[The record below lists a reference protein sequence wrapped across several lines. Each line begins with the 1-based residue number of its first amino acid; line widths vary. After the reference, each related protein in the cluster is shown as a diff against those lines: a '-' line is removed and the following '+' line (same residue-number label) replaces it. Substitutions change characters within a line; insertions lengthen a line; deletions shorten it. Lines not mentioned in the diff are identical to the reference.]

1 MQLRALSSTCGPISL
16 PPWEG
21 QALRPAR
28 TCHASHTHAGAQT
41 NTLNNQSKRLIT
53 KKEKKKSP
61 TVPLTAFEMRL
72 NCAPLGL
79 FMGKR
84 NNLLNQAIENANI
97 PAWLKGGIKLCT
109 VKAD

>member
-1 MQLRALSSTCGPISL
+1 
-16 PPWEG
+16 
-21 QALRPAR
+21 
-28 TCHASHTHAGAQT
+28 
-41 NTLNNQSKRLIT
+41 
-53 KKEKKKSP
+53 
-61 TVPLTAFEMRL
+61 MRL

>member
-1 MQLRALSSTCGPISL
+1 MVPSVQLRALSSVHGLFSL

-21 QALRPAR
+21 QALLAAR

-41 NTLNNQSKRLIT
+41 NTLNNKSKRLIT
-53 KKEKKKSP
+53 KKKKKSP
-61 TVPLTAFEMRL
+61 TTPLAAFEMHL

-84 NNLLNQAIENANI
+84 NNLLN
-97 PAWLKGGIKLCT
+97 
-109 VKAD
+109 